1 MYVSYSMPL
10 EKYRSRRWEI
20 YFPSE
25 EFLEKWKARAKA
37 ARMPLSKW
45 IFETVEAHMDED
57 MDTAQEMARDQ
68 ETLREQNRSLR
79 RELENAK
86 GELERLTT
94 EVFKLKNEALL
105 QPVPRGV
112 VQLNERIV
120 NILKSGGTWS
130 SQDLLK
136 ELDVNARDIEA
147 IQITTKQLQM
157 LQDFELVRESA
168 KGWKWVG

>member
-1 MYVSYSMPL
+1 MPL

-25 EFLEKWKARAKA
+25 EFLEKWKERAKA
-37 ARMPLSKW
+37 AQMPLSKW

-57 MDTAQEMARDQ
+57 TITAQELARDQ
-68 ETLREQNRSLR
+68 ETLRDQNRNLR
-79 RELENAK
+79 RDLDNAK
-86 GELERLTT
+86 AELERQKT
-94 EVFKLKNEALL
+94 EAFKLKNEVLL
-105 QPVPRGV
+105 QPVPQGV

-136 ELDVNARDIEA
+136 ELDVYPSDIKA
-147 IQITTKQLQM
+147 IQIVTHQLQM
-157 LQDFELVRESA
+157 LQDFDLVSESSR
-168 KGWKWVG
+168 GWKWTG

>member
-1 MYVSYSMPL
+1 M

-25 EFLEKWKARAKA
+25 EFLEKWKERAKA
-37 ARMPLSKW
+37 AQMPLSKW

-57 MDTAQEMARDQ
+57 TITAQELARDQ
-68 ETLREQNRSLR
+68 ETLRDQNRNLR
-79 RELENAK
+79 RDLDNAK
-86 GELERLTT
+86 AELERQKT
-94 EVFKLKNEALL
+94 EAFKLTNEVLL
-105 QPVPRGV
+105 QPVPQGV

-136 ELDVNARDIEA
+136 ELDVYPSDIKA
-147 IQITTKQLQM
+147 IQIVTHQLQM
-157 LQDFELVRESA
+157 LQDFDLVSESSR
-168 KGWKWVG
+168 GWKWTG

>member
-1 MYVSYSMPL
+1 MPL

-25 EFLEKWKARAKA
+25 EFLEKWKERAKA
-37 ARMPLSKW
+37 AQMPLSKW

-57 MDTAQEMARDQ
+57 TITAQELARDQ
-68 ETLREQNRSLR
+68 ETLRDQNRNLR
-79 RELENAK
+79 RDLDNAK
-86 GELERLTT
+86 AELERQKT
-94 EVFKLKNEALL
+94 EAFKLTNEVLL
-105 QPVPRGV
+105 QPVPQGV

-136 ELDVNARDIEA
+136 ELDVYPSDIKA
-147 IQITTKQLQM
+147 IQIVTHQLQM
-157 LQDFELVRESA
+157 LQDFDLVSESSR
-168 KGWKWVG
+168 GWKWTG

>member
-1 MYVSYSMPL
+1 L

-25 EFLEKWKARAKA
+25 EFLEKWKERAKA
-37 ARMPLSKW
+37 AQMPLSKW

-57 MDTAQEMARDQ
+57 TITAQELARDQ
-68 ETLREQNRSLR
+68 ETLRDQNRNLR
-79 RELENAK
+79 RDLDNAK
-86 GELERLTT
+86 AELERQKT
-94 EVFKLKNEALL
+94 EAFKLTNEVLL
-105 QPVPRGV
+105 QPVPQGV

-136 ELDVNARDIEA
+136 ELDVYPSDIKA
-147 IQITTKQLQM
+147 IQIVTHQLQM
-157 LQDFELVRESA
+157 LQDFDLVSESSR
-168 KGWKWVG
+168 GWKWTG